1 MLHVKKRSIF
11 VTLNC
16 TILKVEICCMRG
28 LIVHNTCFSMEFDQN
43 ELQEMKRFY
52 SGERS
57 RLIGQLNHVESMLA
71 KLTGTPL
78 PPRRGRGAGSLA
90 TGVQR
95 KRGPKSIW
103 GSFIIKRLRARNRP
117 MTYTE
122 LIEDAMAIHHL
133 APEKEPSTR
142 ASILNSAF
150 RLRSVHGRVETI
162 GRSGKKE
169 RFLILTKWLDSDG
182 MLMHPYDEE
191 FKALAGGKHV
201 AVDMASLPTPRYDDD
216 LPGDS
221 EGEHEPLAEAAE

>member
-1 MLHVKKRSIF
+1 
-11 VTLNC
+11 
-16 TILKVEICCMRG
+16 MRG
-28 LIVHNTCFSMEFDQN
+28 LPVHNTYFSMEFDQN

-57 RLIGQLNHVESMLA
+57 RLIGQLNHVEAMLS
-71 KLTGTPL
+71 KLTGSPL

-90 TGVQR
+90 TVGHK

-103 GSFIIKRLRARNRP
+103 GDFIIKRLRARNRP
-117 MTYTE
+117 MTYSE

-133 APEKEPSTR
+133 APDKEASTR

-169 RFLILTKWLDSDG
+169 KYLILTKWLDSDG
-182 MLMHPYDEE
+182 MLTHPYDEE

-201 AVDMASLPTPRYDDD
+201 AVNMASLPTPRYDDETM
-216 LPGDS
+216 GDN
-221 EGEHEPLAEAAE
+221 EAEVTTEATSAE

>member
-1 MLHVKKRSIF
+1 
-11 VTLNC
+11 
-16 TILKVEICCMRG
+16 
-28 LIVHNTCFSMEFDQN
+28 MEFDQN

-52 SGERS
+52 SSERS
-57 RLIGQLNHVESMLA
+57 RLLGQLDHVETMLS

-78 PPRRGRGAGSLA
+78 PQRRGRGAGSFSAVL
-90 TGVQR
+90 QK

-103 GSFIIKRLRARNRP
+103 GDFIIKRLRARNRP

-133 APEKEPSTR
+133 PAEKEASTR

-162 GRSGKKE
+162 GRTGKKE
-169 RFLILTKWLDSDG
+169 RYLILTKWLDADG
-182 MLMHPYDEE
+182 MLVHPYDDE

-201 AVDMASLPTPRYDDD
+201 AVYMSSLPTPRYDDD
-216 LPGDS
+216 LPGDVETES
-221 EGEHEPLAEAAE
+221 KESAEAAS

>member
-1 MLHVKKRSIF
+1 
-11 VTLNC
+11 
-16 TILKVEICCMRG
+16 
-28 LIVHNTCFSMEFDQN
+28 MEFDPN

-52 SGERS
+52 SSERA
-57 RLIGQLNHVESMLA
+57 RLLGQLDHVEGMLA

-78 PPRRGRGAGSLA
+78 PPRRGRGAGALA
-90 TGVQR
+90 ATLQK

-133 APEKEPSTR
+133 PAEKEASTR

-169 RFLILTKWLDSDG
+169 RYLILTKWLDSDG
-182 MLMHPYDEE
+182 MLVHPYDDE
-191 FKALAGGKHV
+191 FKAMAGGKHI

-216 LPGDS
+216 LPNDLEVENDAS
-221 EGEHEPLAEAAE
+221 AEAAN